1 MQDSEGCDAC
11 GEGGEPASLA
21 LALPMLVGTTTLVIQ
36 EISGAV
42 VPDTSFLEPPT
53 HVFGLEEV
61 PVVVWLSQTGF
72 FVADVV
78 IVTPLLLPMAPSCLG
93 VVAAVDPYR
102 TALFPMEVAE
112 SQAQPSPVD
121 VPSSSLGARLPT

>member
-61 PVVVWLSQTGF
+61 PVVVWLSQMGF
-72 FVADVV
+72 FCGGCSDRHSA
-78 IVTPLLLPMAPSCLG
+78 TAAHGPLMFGSCG
-93 VVAAVDPYR
+93 
-102 TALFPMEVAE
+102 
-112 SQAQPSPVD
+112 
-121 VPSSSLGARLPT
+121 GG